1 LEVEDFQEFRIF
13 RFDNF
18 ITRAGVGD
26 CRWDR
31 AAAAT
36 ADAEEEVE
44 EGGGVMDTLKSLLP
58 ISKDDPPPPSPGA
71 GQGKGGP
78 KLVEGEYFSGWFGEG
93 EDEKD
98 AWIPS
103 LSRKERI
110 LIFVGMSA
118 FSVLCFALVS
128 VGVGVGDRSERST

>member
-1 LEVEDFQEFRIF
+1 
-13 RFDNF
+13 
-18 ITRAGVGD
+18 
-26 CRWDR
+26 
-31 AAAAT
+31 
-36 ADAEEEVE
+36 
-44 EGGGVMDTLKSLLP
+44 MDTLKSLLP
-58 ISKDDPPPPSPGA
+58 ISKDDPPPPSPGAGA